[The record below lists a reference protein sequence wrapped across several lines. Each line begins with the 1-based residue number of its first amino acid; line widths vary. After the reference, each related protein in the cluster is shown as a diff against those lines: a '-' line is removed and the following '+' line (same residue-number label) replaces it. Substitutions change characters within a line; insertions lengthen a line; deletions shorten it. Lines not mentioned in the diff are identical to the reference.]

1 MDSSANTSGISD
13 RHRAHQSI
21 ALSFLAGYVDTVGFV
36 ALFGLFTAH
45 VTGNFVLIGSE
56 LANPAHGV
64 LIKFLA
70 FPAFVAAVALT
81 RMTVIWRERS
91 GKQAMPSLFML
102 QLIFLS
108 GFMIAGYC
116 AEPVSDTSAPLALLA
131 GVLGAASMGVQ
142 NAASRLVLTHL
153 TPTTVMTGNV
163 TQIVIDLVDIVRGE
177 ADETIRARCVKF
189 FWPVVTFGIG
199 AVGGALGFKY
209 CGFPALLLPAAI
221 LMILCTLEYR
231 WEKKGVAPQA
241 SA

>member
-1 MDSSANTSGISD
+1 MDSTAEKSGNPD
-13 RHRAHQSI
+13 HHRMHQSI

-91 GKQAMPSLFML
+91 GKTAMPSLFLL
-102 QLIFLS
+102 QLIFLL
-108 GFMIAGYC
+108 GFTIAGYC
-116 AEPVSDTSAPLALLA
+116 AEPVRDASTPLALLA

-163 TQIVIDLVDIVRGE
+163 TQLVIDLVDVLRGA
-177 ADETIRARCVKF
+177 ADDTVRARCVKF

-199 AVGGALGFKY
+199 AVGGAMGFKY
-209 CGFPALLLPAAI
+209 FGFLSLLLPVAI
-221 LMILCTLEYR
+221 LVLMVAIEYR
-231 WEKKGVAPQA
+231 WKEKGGTAY
-241 SA
+241 